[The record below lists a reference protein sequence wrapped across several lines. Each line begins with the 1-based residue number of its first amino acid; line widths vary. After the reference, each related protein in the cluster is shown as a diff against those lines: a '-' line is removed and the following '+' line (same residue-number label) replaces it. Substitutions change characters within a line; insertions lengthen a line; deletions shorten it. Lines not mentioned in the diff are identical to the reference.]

1 MAPDPDP
8 SGSGL
13 IAFETRFFAAR
24 PRYTFSSGSPKKM
37 QAFKASSPRD
47 RVLGA
52 SVRAFVS
59 ALGFY
64 GPRGLQILAENGI
77 PDPQPSEWYP
87 LQSYLDAQRAVYEK
101 VGPNTLAR
109 IGRKL
114 VQEATFPPQLDS
126 IHDALST
133 LNDDYHLRHDG
144 SDVGGFRYERTGDR
158 SCTVQVRNPYPC
170 ELDRNVVEE
179 LCRRFKPDQV
189 PGVHVRHV
197 DEQSCRKQ
205 GADACVLKVWW

>member
-1 MAPDPDP
+1 
-8 SGSGL
+8 
-13 IAFETRFFAAR
+13 
-24 PRYTFSSGSPKKM
+24 M

-87 LQSYLDAQRAVYEK
+87 LQSYLDAQREVYEK

-114 VQEATFPPQLDS
+114 VQEATFPPQLES
-126 IHDALST
+126 IHDALGT
-133 LNDDYHLRHDG
+133 LNDDYHTRHDG
-144 SDVGGFRYERTGDR
+144 SDVGSFRYERTGDR
-158 SCTVQVRNPYPC
+158 SCTVRVRNPYPC

-179 LCRRFKPDQV
+179 LCRRFKPDAV
-189 PGVHVRHV
+189 AGVFVRHV
-197 DEQSCRKQ
+197 DEASCRKH
-205 GADACVLKVWW
+205 GADACVLNVWW

>member
-1 MAPDPDP
+1 MAPDPDS

-13 IAFETRFFAAR
+13 IAFGNPLFSRGAAAGFILIR
-24 PRYTFSSGSPKKM
+24 TKKM

-87 LQSYLDAQRAVYEK
+87 LQSYLDAHR
-101 VGPNTLAR
+101 G
-109 IGRKL
+109 
-114 VQEATFPPQLDS
+114 
-126 IHDALST
+126 
-133 LNDDYHLRHDG
+133 
-144 SDVGGFRYERTGDR
+144 
-158 SCTVQVRNPYPC
+158 
-170 ELDRNVVEE
+170 
-179 LCRRFKPDQV
+179 
-189 PGVHVRHV
+189 
-197 DEQSCRKQ
+197 
-205 GADACVLKVWW
+205 

>member
-1 MAPDPDP
+1 
-8 SGSGL
+8 
-13 IAFETRFFAAR
+13 
-24 PRYTFSSGSPKKM
+24 M

-64 GPRGLQILAENGI
+64 GPKGLQILAENGI
-77 PDPQPSEWYP
+77 PDPQPAEWYP

-133 LNDDYHLRHDG
+133 LNDDYHTRHDG
-144 SDVGGFRYERTGDR
+144 SDVGGFRYEHTGDR

-189 PGVHVRHV
+189 PAVHVRHV
-197 DEQSCRKQ
+197 DEHSCRKH
-205 GADACVLKVWW
+205 GAEACVLKVWW